1 MPSYKIESWNPII
14 PDKATFPFPMLYI
27 KADSGLLSYAKKYNY
42 NILVTIR
49 NSNSTYDNKPIVGVL
64 DSSNSFP
71 NSERSNFY
79 NRFGFYTITLVASWL
94 GYPPNNGVADIDFI
108 NENNIPEPKF
118 VPPEPIVYTEWYG
131 SEPTVNPVMKG
142 TQSLENET
150 LTKIYISFIVL
161 ILTLMFFVKH

>member
-1 MPSYKIESWNPII
+1 MPSYKIESWNPVI

-42 NILVTIR
+42 NILVNVR
-49 NSNSTYDNKPIVGVL
+49 NSNSTYDNKPLVGVL

-71 NSERSNFY
+71 NSERPNFY

-118 VPPEPIVYTEWYG
+118 VPPEPIVYTEWYNQ
-131 SEPTVNPVMKG
+131 EPTIETKN
-142 TQSLENET
+142 LNNET
-150 LTKIYISFIVL
+150 LMKVYISFIIL
-161 ILTLMFFVKH
+161 IVFFMMIK